1 MCACVSA
8 AFNKVSSSS
17 TGTRT
22 FCVFFNFWMRQIVWR
37 SMQQPICH
45 NQPKI
50 KEFEAN
56 TEKSTGK
63 NIHRIE
69 NKRGENCC
77 IVKMFKCIPIFKGCN
92 RQVEFVDKRHCM
104 LPNVPEEILRYSRSL
119 EELLLDANH
128 IRDLPKVRQTL
139 YTDFCVLFINSHGHG
154 WRLVGW
160 LESDRFNENRIC
172 ARNINIQRQN
182 GNDAT
187 TRFFGVVLFCFFFL
201 HFFFLSLWSFQLLIP
216 SAYSAW
222 CWFPHLLTQNWMT
235 GLFGVSSVYVM
246 CVSSDQIVSL
256 LSFTA
261 NVLVHRM
268 QITVYKMSARARWI
282 LQFFISHSYPFG
294 FYFLLSFHLSIS
306 VFIIF
311 NTLIPICTS
320 WHAQIVRNN
329 VHIYIHFYFY
339 LCIMNEKCMCKHSIH
354 GNIYNI

>member
-22 FCVFFNFWMRQIVWR
+22 FCVFFIFWMRQIVWR

-187 TRFFGVVLFCFFFL
+187 TRFFGVALFCFFFFIFS
-201 HFFFLSLWSFQLLIP
+201 FFR
-216 SAYSAW
+216 Y
-222 CWFPHLLTQNWMT
+222 
-235 GLFGVSSVYVM
+235 GLFNCSFHQHIPLDADSHIFLPKTEWPVYSVFHLCMLCVFLRIKLFLFSHSPPM
-246 CVSSDQIVSL
+246 CSCIACRLQC
-256 LSFTA
+256 T
-261 NVLVHRM
+261 RW
-268 QITVYKMSARARWI
+268 ARARDEFSNSSFPI
-282 LQFFISHSYPFG
+282 VTHLAFIFFFHFISLSLSSL
-294 FYFLLSFHLSIS
+294 FL
-306 VFIIF
+306 
-311 NTLIPICTS
+311 
-320 WHAQIVRNN
+320 
-329 VHIYIHFYFY
+329 IH
-339 LCIMNEKCMCKHSIH
+339 
-354 GNIYNI
+354 